1 MKDKDTFFLKKYT
14 LQIGGK
20 IVDLSTPR
28 IMGILNVTPDS
39 FYDGNKYTNQKKI
52 LEKVTQMINEG
63 VDFIDVGAVSSR
75 PGAKPVP
82 ADEEL
87 SRLGMALEVIRDHFP
102 DIILSV
108 DTCRSEIAE
117 FAIRNF
123 KAGIINDISAGSAD
137 EKMFEIVAAS
147 GIPYIMMHMKGN
159 PQIMQKNPVYDN
171 VTKEIIG
178 FFSEKLTQARLAGIN
193 DIIIDPGFGFGKT
206 IQHNY
211 TLLNQLD
218 VFKILEIPV
227 MVGISRKSMIYK
239 VLEITPEESLNGTTI
254 LNTLALINGADIL
267 RVHDVREAKEA
278 IRLTQFWLK
287 ATNR

>member
-20 IVDLSTPR
+20 IVELSTPK

-63 VDFIDVGAVSSR
+63 ADFIDVGAVSSR
-75 PGAKPVP
+75 PGADPVT

-87 SRLGMALEVIRDHFP
+87 KRLNMALEVIRDHFP
-102 DIILSV
+102 DIILSI

-117 FAIRNF
+117 YVIKTF
-123 KAGIINDISAGSAD
+123 KAGMINDITAGSAD
-137 EKMFEIVAAS
+137 EKMLSIVAAS
-147 GIPYIMMHMKGN
+147 EVPYIMMHMKGN
-159 PQIMQKNPVYDN
+159 PQIMQKNPVYEN
-171 VTKEIIG
+171 VTKEVIG
-178 FFSEKLTQARLAGIN
+178 FFSERLEQARLAGIN

-218 VFKILEIPV
+218 AFKIFELPV
-227 MVGISRKSMIYK
+227 MVGVSRKSMIYK
-239 VLEITPEESLNGTTI
+239 TLEITPEESLNGTTI
-254 LNTLALINGADIL
+254 LNTLALVNGADIL
-267 RVHDVREAKEA
+267 RVHDVKEAKEA
-278 IRLTQFWLK
+278 IRLTQMWLK